1 MTIYNINF
9 GIGWASSGVEYA
21 QAYRATLLRQSN
33 QDIKFVYLDFIQNEN
48 IQTLTSNMG
57 FLDDEIIWLY
67 QYFTDIKIAPTTY
80 TIDDL
85 KNELG
90 QAVIHV
96 EYIDKKVRL
105 FLNNEQTFVTC
116 YLKHQDEPY
125 VDRAEFVINGI
136 LVRKDFYSY
145 VRVFSEYYAPFE
157 NRAKLYMRQF
167 YNEDGSIAYNEY
179 VDGDEHTFAF
189 DDAKLYSKAE
199 LVSYFIRQL
208 QLTSK
213 DMIIL
218 DRATKIGQA
227 VLQHKGLSK
236 IGVVV
241 HAEHFSNNIMNESH
255 ILWNNYY
262 EYQFSN
268 AKNIDFFITATDL
281 QNKILREQFQKYK
294 GFQPNIYTIPVG
306 SLHSLQHPRNERQPY
321 AIITASRLAS
331 EKHIDWLVQAVI
343 KAKQAVPEL
352 TFDIYCEG
360 GEKKHISDII
370 MQHNAASYIRL
381 LGHVKLDAIYSQ
393 YELFVSAS
401 TSEGFGLTLMEAVG
415 SGLSMIGF
423 DVNYGN
429 PTFIKH
435 NENGYLVPISLN
447 KDSTDDIIERLA
459 QYIIAYFNGQIKDSH
474 SVSYDIATDFLTPKI
489 ERKWQNLIEEVLQT

>member
-21 QAYRATLLRQSN
+21 QAYRAKLLRQSSQN
-33 QDIKFVYLDFIQNEN
+33 IKFVYLDFIQNEN

-57 FLDDEIIWLY
+57 FHDNEIIWLY
-67 QYFTDIKIAPTTY
+67 QYFTDIKIAPTTF
-80 TIDDL
+80 TIGDL
-85 KNELG
+85 KNTLG
-90 QAVIHV
+90 EAVIHT
-96 EYIDKKVRL
+96 EQIDKKVRL

-116 YLKHQDEPY
+116 YLKNQDEPY
-125 VDRAEFVINGI
+125 VDRAEFVIKGI

-157 NRAKLYMRQF
+157 NRAKIYMRQF

-179 VDGDEHTFAF
+179 VDGDESTFAF

-199 LVSYFIRQL
+199 FVGYFIRRL

-227 VLQHKGLSK
+227 VLQHKGQSK
-236 IGVVV
+236 IGVAV
-241 HAEHFSNNIMNESH
+241 HAEHFSNNIMNDSH
-255 ILWNNYY
+255 ILWNSYY

-268 AKNIDFFITATDL
+268 AKDIDFFITATDL
-281 QNKILREQFQKYK
+281 QNKILSTQFQKYK
-294 GFQPNIYTIPVG
+294 GLQPKIYTIPVG
-306 SLHSLQHPRNERQPY
+306 SLASLQQSQNGRKPY

-331 EKHIDWLVQAVI
+331 EKHIDWLVRAVI
-343 KAKQAVPEL
+343 KAKQTVSKL
-352 TFDIYCEG
+352 TFDIYGEG
-360 GEKKHISDII
+360 GEKKNISDII
-370 MQHNAASYIRL
+370 LQHEAESYIRL
-381 LGHVKLDAIYSQ
+381 LGHVKLDEVYSK

-429 PTFIKH
+429 QTFIKH
-435 NENGYLVPISLN
+435 NENGYLVPISL
-447 KDSTDDIIERLA
+447 KEDSTDDIVERIA
-459 QYIIAYFNGQIKDSH
+459 QYIIAYFEGDMANPH
-474 SVSYDIATDFLTPKI
+474 RTSYDIARDFLTPKI
-489 ERKWQNLIEEVLQT
+489 EQKWQNLIEEVLHD

>member
-21 QAYRATLLRQSN
+21 QAYRAKLLRQSN
-33 QDIKFVYLDFIQNEN
+33 QNIKFVYLDFIQNEN

-57 FLDDEIIWLY
+57 FHDNEIIWLY
-67 QYFTDIKIAPTTY
+67 QYFTDIKIAPTTF

-85 KNELG
+85 KNTLG
-90 QAVIHV
+90 DTVIRT
-96 EYIDKKVRL
+96 EQIDKKVRL

-116 YLKHQDEPY
+116 YLKNHDESY

-145 VRVFSEYYAPFE
+145 VRIFSEYYAPFE
-157 NRAKLYMRQF
+157 NRAKIYMRQF

-179 VDGDEHTFAF
+179 VDGDESSFAF

-199 LVSYFIRQL
+199 FVGYFIRRL

-227 VLQHKGLSK
+227 VLQHKGPSK

-241 HAEHFSNNIMNESH
+241 HAEHFSNNIMNDSH

-268 AKNIDFFITATDL
+268 AKDIDFFITATDL
-281 QNKILREQFQKYK
+281 QNKILSAQFQRYK

-306 SLHSLQHPRNERQPY
+306 SLASLQQPQSGRQPY
-321 AIITASRLAS
+321 TIITASRLAS
-331 EKHIDWLVQAVI
+331 EKHIDWLVRAVI
-343 KAKQAVPEL
+343 KAKQTVPEL
-352 TFDIYCEG
+352 TFDIYGEG
-360 GEKKHISDII
+360 GEKKNISNII
-370 MQHNAASYIRL
+370 QQHEAESYIRL
-381 LGHVKLDAIYSQ
+381 LGHVKLDEVYSQ

-429 PTFIKH
+429 PTFIEH
-435 NENGYLVPISLN
+435 NENGYLVPISL
-447 KDSTDDIIERLA
+447 KEDSTDDIVERIA
-459 QYIIAYFNGQIKDSH
+459 QYIIAYFESNMANPH
-474 SVSYDIATDFLTPKI
+474 RTSYDIATDFLTQKI
-489 ERKWQNLIEEVLQT
+489 EQKWQNLIEEVLHD

>member
-21 QAYRATLLRQSN
+21 QAYRAKLLRQSN
-33 QDIKFVYLDFIQNEN
+33 QNIKFVFLDFIQSEN

-57 FLDDEIIWLY
+57 FQDNEIIWLY
-67 QYFTDIKIAPTTY
+67 QYFTDIKIGPTTY

-85 KNELG
+85 KNTLG
-90 QAVIHV
+90 GTVIHT
-96 EYIDKKVRL
+96 EQINKKVRL
-105 FLNNEQTFVTC
+105 FFNSDQTFVTC
-116 YLKHQDEPY
+116 YLKNQDEPY

-157 NRAKLYMRQF
+157 NRAKIYMRQF

-179 VDGDEHTFAF
+179 IDGDQSTFAF

-199 LVSYFIRQL
+199 FVGYFIRRL

-227 VLQHKGLSK
+227 VLQHKGPSK

-241 HAEHFSNNIMNESH
+241 HAEHFSNNIMNDSY

-268 AKNIDFFITATDL
+268 AKDIDFFITATDL
-281 QNKILREQFQKYK
+281 QNKILRAQFQKYK
-294 GFQPNIYTIPVG
+294 GFQPNIYTIAVG
-306 SLHSLQHPRNERQPY
+306 SLASLQQPQNSRQPY

-331 EKHIDWLVQAVI
+331 EKHIDWLVRAVI
-343 KAKQAVPEL
+343 KAKQIVPEL
-352 TFDIYCEG
+352 TFDIYGEG
-360 GEKKHISDII
+360 GEKKIISDII
-370 MQHNAASYIRL
+370 LQHEAESYIRL
-381 LGHVKLDAIYSQ
+381 LGHVKLDEVYSQ

-435 NENGYLVPISLN
+435 NENGYLVPISL
-447 KDSTDDIIERLA
+447 KEDSTDDIVERIA
-459 QYIIAYFNGQIKDSH
+459 QYIIAYFEGDMENPH
-474 SVSYDIATDFLTPKI
+474 RTSYDIAKNFLTPKI
-489 ERKWQNLIEEVLQT
+489 EKKWQNLIEEVLHD

>member
-21 QAYRATLLRQSN
+21 QAYRAKLLRQSN
-33 QDIKFVYLDFIQNEN
+33 QNIKFIYLDFIQNEN
-48 IQTLTSNMG
+48 IQTLTSNMV
-57 FLDDEIIWLY
+57 FHDNEIIWLY
-67 QYFTDIKIAPTTY
+67 QHFTDIKIAPTSY

-85 KNELG
+85 KSALSGAIIRTE
-90 QAVIHV
+90 Q
-96 EYIDKKVRL
+96 IDKKVRL
-105 FLNNEQTFVTC
+105 FLNNNQTFVTC
-116 YLKHQDEPY
+116 YLKNHDEPY

-157 NRAKLYMRQF
+157 NRAKIYMRQF

-179 VDGDEHTFAF
+179 IDGDQSTFAF

-199 LVSYFIRQL
+199 FVGYFIRRL

-227 VLQHKGLSK
+227 VLQHKGPSK

-241 HAEHFSNNIMNESH
+241 HAEHFSNNIMNDSH

-268 AKNIDFFITATDL
+268 AKDIDFFITATDL
-281 QNKILREQFQKYK
+281 QNKILRAQFQKYK

-306 SLHSLQHPRNERQPY
+306 SLASLQRPQNGRKSY

-331 EKHIDWLVQAVI
+331 EKHIDWLVRAVI
-343 KAKQAVPEL
+343 KAKQTVPEL
-352 TFDIYCEG
+352 TFDIYGEG
-360 GEKKHISDII
+360 GEKKNISDII
-370 MQHNAASYIRL
+370 LKHEAESYIRL
-381 LGHVKLDAIYSQ
+381 LGHVKLDNVYSQ

-435 NENGYLVPISLN
+435 NENGYLVPISL
-447 KDSTDDIIERLA
+447 KEDSTDDIVERIV
-459 QYIIAYFNGQIKDSH
+459 QYIIAYFEGNMANPH
-474 SVSYDIATDFLTPKI
+474 RTSYDIARDFLTSKI
-489 ERKWQNLIEEVLQT
+489 EQKWQNLIEEVLHD